1 MLLAGCAKG
10 GVEFVVETSGMNVD
24 RVVLF
29 VGVGDAY
36 NEAIL
41 PMGRGVPY
49 PKSSAWSRD
58 RNNELDERAVN
69 PDGPVVF
76 QFQGGDKLGVV
87 IAIGVRGE
95 TAVSAAVVRGIEV
108 PSDSIARYELVLEPV
123 NSTVS
128 PLELTAWESA
138 AGSPKAGKQC
148 VALFDKRTQTAD
160 AVVTEGDPD
169 CDGWPSEDPKECQPN
184 LYLSFGRPR
193 LEDVACLV
201 HERVVA
207 NDGTINEA
215 CVLGGPPCKDGEGA
229 TTGCTA
235 PSAYCAPKSVCNR
248 CDLVENDF
256 DCARDVT
263 TTLLA
268 PYPTHLRCKLYFDAN
283 GALCSSPF
291 KAIANPPTDI
301 AGHFCKPDVQP
312 VMIATAHGAWD
323 EHVDFAAASGNLH
336 VDVKNL
342 QSSCNFDLQVSGT
355 IDGPNLLGA
364 MVTGVLDNGRGLAYP
379 IIFEVDSLN
388 VGCELQTACQA
399 TWSWDFS
406 ELLDQCVNTP
416 VFPP

>member
-1 MLLAGCAKG
+1 MLLASCAKG
-10 GVEFVVETSGMNVD
+10 GVEFVIETSGMDVD

-41 PMGRGVPY
+41 PMGRSAPY
-49 PKSSAWSRD
+49 PKSSSWRRD
-58 RNNELDERAVN
+58 HGNELDERAVN

-95 TAVSAAVVRGIEV
+95 TAVSAAVVRNIDV
-108 PSDSIARYELVLEPV
+108 PGDSVARYELVLEPV
-123 NSTVS
+123 NTTASR
-128 PLELTAWESA
+128 LELTAWESPV
-138 AGSPKAGKQC
+138 GSPKAGKQC
-148 VALFDKRTQTAD
+148 VALFDKSTQSAD

-169 CDGWPSEDPKECQPN
+169 CDGWPSDDAKECQRN
-184 LYLSFGRPR
+184 FYMSFGRPR
-193 LEDVACLV
+193 LQDVACLV
-201 HERVVA
+201 HERVVS
-207 NDGTINEA
+207 NDGAINEG

-229 TTGCTA
+229 TATGCTA

-248 CDLVENDF
+248 CDLAANDF

-263 TTLLA
+263 TLVA

-291 KAIANPPTDI
+291 KAIANPPADI

-323 EHVDFAAASGNLH
+323 TNVDFVAQSASLH

-342 QSSCNFDLQVSGT
+342 QPSCNFDLQVSGA
-355 IDGPNLLGA
+355 IVGANLFGA

-379 IIFEVDSLN
+379 IIFEANPLN
-388 VGCELQTACQA
+388 IGCEFQTACEA